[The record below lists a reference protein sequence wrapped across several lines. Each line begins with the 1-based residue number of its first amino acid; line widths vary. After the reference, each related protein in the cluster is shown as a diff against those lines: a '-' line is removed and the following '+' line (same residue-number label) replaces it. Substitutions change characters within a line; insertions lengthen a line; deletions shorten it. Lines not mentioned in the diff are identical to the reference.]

1 MKRMNFLVGSP
12 SGAAV
17 GNVRL
22 TSNAT
27 RNNQSTVGGFL

>member
-1 MKRMNFLVGSP
+1 MHFLVGSP

-22 TSNAT
+22 TSNAAH
-27 RNNQSTVGGFL
+27 NNQSTVGGFL